1 MNQISRVLIIAFLLA
16 LFGLLVSP
24 WAPSAEAAFYKY
36 TDKNGVVHFTDR
48 LESIPSEYRNQI
60 KEYKEI
66 IKEPETP
73 PPPEKG
79 ASKDPGSTDKER
91 QLQEAEQKK
100 KEAEAKAAQDK
111 AAQEVRQKARAEKQ
125 KQIAALQEQIAAK
138 NKEAGSLRTN
148 WMVYDKIKINQL
160 NEEVASLQKQ
170 IEDLQKEL
178 SELP

>member
-1 MNQISRVLIIAFLLA
+1 MNQISRFLIIVSLLA
-16 LFGLLVSP
+16 LFGLLALP

-66 IKEPETP
+66 KQPEAP

-79 ASKDPGSTDKER
+79 ASKDPGATDKER

-100 KEAEAKAAQDK
+100 KEAEAKAAQEK
-111 AAQEVRQKARAEKQ
+111 AAQEAKQKAQAEKQ

-138 NKEAGSLRTN
+138 QKEAGSLRTN
-148 WMVYDKIKINQL
+148 WMVYDRIKVNQL
-160 NEEVASLQKQ
+160 NEEIASLEKQ
-170 IEDLQKEL
+170 IEALQNEL
-178 SELP
+178 SGSP

>member
-1 MNQISRVLIIAFLLA
+1 MNKISRFLIIASLLA
-16 LFGLLVSP
+16 IFGPLASS

-36 TDKNGVVHFTDR
+36 TDKDGVVHFTDR
-48 LESIPSEYRNQI
+48 FESIPSEYRNQI

-79 ASKDPGSTDKER
+79 ASKDPGATDKER

-100 KEAEAKAAQDK
+100 KEADAK

-125 KQIAALQEQIAAK
+125 KQITAVQEQIAAK
-138 NKEAGSLRTN
+138 NKEAGGLRTN
-148 WMVYDKIKINQL
+148 WMVYDRIKVNQL
-160 NEEVASLQKQ
+160 NDEVASLQKQ
-170 IEDLQKEL
+170 IEVLQKEL

>member
-66 IKEPETP
+66 IKEPEAP

-79 ASKDPGSTDKER
+79 ASKDPGATDKER

-100 KEAEAKAAQDK
+100 KEADAK

-125 KQIAALQEQIAAK
+125 KQITALQEQIAAK

-160 NEEVASLQKQ
+160 NAEVASLQKQ

>member
-1 MNQISRVLIIAFLLA
+1 MKMIFRSLIIALFLA
-16 LFGLLVSP
+16 LFGLLVFP

-66 IKEPETP
+66 IKEPEAP
-73 PPPEKG
+73 PPQEKG
-79 ASKDPGSTDKER
+79 ATKDPGDTER
-91 QLQEAEQKK
+91 ERHLRETEQKK
-100 KEAEAKAAQDK
+100 KEAEAKASQEK
-111 AAQEVRQKARAEKQ
+111 AAKEAKQKARQEIQ
-125 KQIAALQEQIAAK
+125 EQISDLNEQIAAK
-138 NKEAGSLRTN
+138 NKEAASLRTN
-148 WMVYDKIKINQL
+148 WMVYDRIRVTQL

-170 IEDLQKEL
+170 IEALQKEL